1 MNFSMIILSIVLLVA
16 LYYLYIFLLGTPD
29 GNKITRIS
37 SMPQTPAY
45 NIKSDTNPGSYRY
58 SYAVWVHVKN
68 LANTIDTTIYAD
80 NNRSNNIMYLKD
92 TKDSTD
98 FKFFSLD
105 LYGDTSLY
113 VRYNYP
119 GYKIISTT
127 ATAVE
132 KATALGDSYLVTPN
146 FPLQKWT
153 LIIVSFDN
161 KVMDL
166 YLDGKLVKSKTLDVL
181 PSPQTTKATMNFGT
195 GDIDIY
201 NYVRYS
207 YPMDP
212 QTAWSIYQAG
222 TPSST
227 SMDSYGLNLNIKK
240 DNVPWG
246 SWGKI
251 PLF

>member
-1 MNFSMIILSIVLLVA
+1 MIILSIVLLVA
-16 LYYLYIFLLGTPD
+16 LYYLYKFLLG
-29 GNKITRIS
+29 GSNGSNIVHINAMS
-37 SMPQTPAY
+37 ATPAY
-45 NIKSDTNPGSYRY
+45 DVNTNTNPGSYRY
-58 SYAVWVHVKN
+58 CYAIWVHVNN
-68 LANTIDTTIYAD
+68 LANNSDTTKYG
-80 NNRSNNIMYLKD
+80 NRNTMNNIMYLTDK
-92 TKDSTD
+92 TSSASGSSSTGT
-98 FKFFSLD
+98 FFSLD
-105 LYGDTSLY
+105 LYGNTSLY
-113 VRYNYP
+113 VRYNNGNSSGSP
-119 GYKIISTT
+119 DPLAKP
-127 ATAVE
+127 
-132 KATALGDSYLVTPN
+132 YLVTPN

-166 YLDGKLVKSKTLDVL
+166 YLDGKLVKSTTMEVL
-181 PSPQTTKATMNFGT
+181 PAPQTTSATMNFGT
-195 GDIDIY
+195 GDMDVY

-222 TPSST
+222 TPSSA
-227 SMDSYGLNLNIKK
+227 SMDNYGLNLKINK

>member
-1 MNFSMIILSIVLLVA
+1 MIILSIVLLVA
-16 LYYLYIFLLGTPD
+16 LYYLYIFLLG
-29 GNKITRIS
+29 GSNGVNIMRIS
-37 SMPQTPAY
+37 AMPQTPAY
-45 NIKSDTNPGSYRY
+45 DIKTNTNPGSYRY
-58 SYAVWVHVKN
+58 SYAIWVHVKN
-68 LANTIDTTIYAD
+68 LANITLTNKYGDQNPA
-80 NNRSNNIMYLKD
+80 NNIMYL
-92 TKDSTD
+92 TD
-98 FKFFSLD
+98 KPKTEGGQTFPFFSLD

-113 VRYNYP
+113 VRYNQP
-119 GYKIISTT
+119 T
-127 ATAVE
+127 ASDPNAIL
-132 KATALGDSYLVTPN
+132 AQPYLVTPN

-166 YLDGKLVKSKTLDVL
+166 YLDGKLVKSKTMDVL

-201 NYVRYS
+201 NYARYS

-222 TPSST
+222 TPSGA

>member
-16 LYYLYIFLLGTPD
+16 LYYLYKFLLG
-29 GNKITRIS
+29 GSNGANIIHIA

-45 NIKSDTNPGSYRY
+45 DIKSDTNPGSYRY
-58 SYAVWVHVKN
+58 SYAIWVHVKN
-68 LANTIDTTIYAD
+68 LGNNTLTSTYGSKNPA
-80 NNRSNNIMYLKD
+80 NNIMYLNDKRD
-92 TKDSTD
+92 RNT
-98 FKFFSLD
+98 FPFFSLD

-113 VRYNYP
+113 VRYNQP
-119 GYKIISTT
+119 TSQDPT
-127 ATAVE
+127 AI
-132 KATALGDSYLVTPN
+132 LGQPYLVTPN

-166 YLDGKLVKSKTLDVL
+166 YLDGKLVKSKTMDIL
-181 PSPQTTKATMNFGT
+181 PSPQTTNAIMNFGQ

-201 NYVRYS
+201 NYIRYS

-222 TPSST
+222 TPSGV
-227 SMDSYGLNLNIKK
+227 SMDNYGLNMNIKK

>member
-1 MNFSMIILSIVLLVA
+1 VLLVA
-16 LYYLYIFLLGTPD
+16 LYYLYKFLLG
-29 GNKITRIS
+29 GSNGVNIMRIA

-45 NIKSDTNPGSYRY
+45 DIKSDTNPGSYRY
-58 SYAVWVHVKN
+58 SYAIWVHVKN
-68 LANTIDTTIYAD
+68 LGNNTDISKYG
-80 NNRSNNIMYLKD
+80 NNNPEGKNNPANNIMYLKD
-92 TKDSTD
+92 KDGSSTYT
-98 FKFFSLD
+98 FFSLD
-105 LYGDTSLY
+105 LYGDTSMY
-113 VRYNYP
+113 VRYNQ
-119 GYKIISTT
+119 T
-127 ATAVE
+127 AD
-132 KATALGDSYLVTPN
+132 LPQPYLVTPN

-166 YLDGKLVKSKTLDVL
+166 YLDGKLVKSKTMDIL
-181 PSPQTTKATMNFGT
+181 PSPQTTSATMNFGT

-222 TPSST
+222 TPSGA

-246 SWGKI
+246 AWGKI

>member
-16 LYYLYIFLLGTPD
+16 LYYLYKFLLG
-29 GNKITRIS
+29 GSNGANIMRIA

-45 NIKSDTNPGSYRY
+45 DIKTDTNPGSYRY
-58 SYAVWVHVKN
+58 SYAIWVHVKN
-68 LANTIDTTIYAD
+68 LANTTVIGKYGIENTA
-80 NNRSNNIMYLKD
+80 NNIMHLMDKRD
-92 TKDSTD
+92 GLS
-98 FKFFSLD
+98 FPFFSLD

-113 VRYNYP
+113 VRYNQP
-119 GYKIISTT
+119 EGNNPNKIL
-127 ATAVE
+127 AQP
-132 KATALGDSYLVTPN
+132 YLVTPN

-166 YLDGKLVKSKTLDVL
+166 YLDGKLVKSKTMDVL
-181 PSPQTTKATMNFGT
+181 PSPQTTNATMNFGT
-195 GDIDIY
+195 GDIDIF
-201 NYVRYS
+201 NYTRYS

-222 TPSST
+222 TPSGASL
-227 SMDSYGLNLNIKK
+227 DNYGLNLNIKK

-251 PLF
+251 QLF